1 MTPIWGMVVHL
12 VVAGDVFDGV
22 LFCAVLFPTG
32 CLGMKSGT
40 ELSQFLSI
48 PLPTLQLNFICSLQ
62 TKRKKKVYKFL
73 VLPRLLKYVFPYF
86 LRSTYSPS
94 FMNLI

>member
-12 VVAGDVFDGV
+12 VVADDVFDGV

-48 PLPTLQLNFICSLQ
+48 PLPILQLNFSYAAFRQ
-62 TKRKKKVYKFL
+62 RGKRKFIN
-73 VLPRLLKYVFPYF
+73 F
-86 LRSTYSPS
+86 
-94 FMNLI
+94 